1 MPHTQCSD
9 VSPAGALALLSD
21 PTYWRGICPKLHLS
35 DPTLLA
41 KAEGAVVQPSKAHV
55 DKCRARMH
63 RDGYFDLPAG
73 HVDWAVDLAVL
84 ADGVAQLE
92 ALGWPPNFILMY
104 DEAWLLADQLKELLL
119 QVTGNRLIFDFSVF
133 HVRALPSGLDGV
145 GMHHMRA
152 HCDQPQVH
160 LCCGR
165 NDPSSV

>member
-1 MPHTQCSD
+1 
-9 VSPAGALALLSD
+9 
-21 PTYWRGICPKLHLS
+21 
-35 DPTLLA
+35 
-41 KAEGAVVQPSKAHV
+41 
-55 DKCRARMH
+55 MH

-165 NDPSSV
+165 NNPSSV